1 MNIDMSIVLGPECP
15 DLVVFVGSALDPL
28 IKEKLTAFLQEHADC
43 FAWMH
48 EDMVRISPSVI
59 SHKLNVDPTFKPIK
73 QKRRKFIAERN
84 KVINDEVD
92 NLLKTG
98 KIHEVKYPDWL
109 ANVVVVQK
117 KNSKW

>member
-1 MNIDMSIVLGPECP
+1 M
-15 DLVVFVGSALDPL
+15 VFIGTSLESPTKKQL
-28 IKEKLTAFLQEHADC
+28 IAFLQEHVDC
-43 FAWMH
+43 FAWTH
-48 EDMVRISPSVI
+48 EDMVGISPDVI
-59 SHKLNVDPTFKPIK
+59 SHKLNIDPTFKPIK
-73 QKRRKFIAERN
+73 QKCRKFAPEQN